1 MSSQMVK
8 EPQRLAKASQ
18 KVWIKLLDD
27 LDLNLSCHLVKHRF
41 AIWIMV
47 KYKAIFQDY
56 VKGFYVD
63 CFSPVVACV
72 LVDQHFPSW
81 KPFLFSS
88 AFYWMCYQQRFK
100 LSSLDIEKIWTTHWN
115 YNRILRMFN
124 HLVLIKKVSVY
135 LNWDSS

>member
-1 MSSQMVK
+1 MLLCVISDGKGTS
-8 EPQRLAKASQ
+8 KASKGLT

-72 LVDQHFPSW
+72 LVDQHFPS
-81 KPFLFSS
+81 
-88 AFYWMCYQQRFK
+88 
-100 LSSLDIEKIWTTHWN
+100 
-115 YNRILRMFN
+115 
-124 HLVLIKKVSVY
+124 
-135 LNWDSS
+135 